1 VDVMSENARAVV
13 AATIAGVGASAA
25 LFATFAPTFYEMR
38 AEDHADIVAHRTSIR
53 HGYTAAAALTLAS
66 GWASAAL
73 LGNGLPFV
81 AAVAVA
87 GVQIAGYEYWIAHPA
102 REETGPVP
110 SWQRALSWG
119 AAGASGGA

>member
-1 VDVMSENARAVV
+1 MSDARAVT

-25 LFATFAPTFYEMR
+25 LFATFCPTFYAMR
-38 AEDHADIVAHRTSIR
+38 AEDHADIVSHRTSIR
-53 HGYTAAAALTLAS
+53 HGYAAAAALTLAS

-73 LGNGLPFV
+73 LGNGLPLA
-81 AAVAVA
+81 AAVLVSA
-87 GVQIAGYEYWIAHPA
+87 VQITGYEYWIGHPA

-119 AAGASGGA
+119 SAGASGGA